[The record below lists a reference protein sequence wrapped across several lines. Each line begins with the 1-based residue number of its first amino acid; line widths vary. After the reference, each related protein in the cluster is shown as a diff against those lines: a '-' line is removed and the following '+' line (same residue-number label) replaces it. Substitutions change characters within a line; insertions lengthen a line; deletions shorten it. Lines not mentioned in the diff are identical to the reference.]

1 MLVLRNNSMKSQLLI
16 LLMLVAMVICAAPAA
31 RACDGCGGGG
41 WNWGYDMGY
50 LYNSLDY
57 NVPYFAAHPPVY
69 YSYPVPRTY
78 GYSPFAYPPYV
89 MTPEVATAPAPAPV
103 EIINPYV
110 PSSQQEKARA
120 SADQSAAAQNRQ
132 PEPLVIINPY
142 VSAKGTIAKAGK

>member
-1 MLVLRNNSMKSQLLI
+1 MKSQLMI
-16 LLMLVAMVICAAPAA
+16 LLVMVAAAFAAAPTAQA
-31 RACDGCGGGG
+31 QGYDGCNGGG
-41 WNWGYDMGY
+41 WGWGYDMGA

-89 MTPEVATAPAPAPV
+89 MTPEVEMGAAQPV

-110 PSSQQEKARA
+110 PSSQQAEAK
-120 SADQSAAAQNRQ
+120 ADQSAAAAPQDNLQ
-132 PEPLVIINPY
+132 PQPLVIINPF
-142 VSAKGTIAKAGK
+142 VAGAGSFAKASK